1 MADNKFDTTVSSLF
15 NGMESL
21 LSSKTVVGD
30 AVTVGDTIILP
41 LVDVSFGV
49 AAAAGANDAKNKA
62 GGGMG
67 CKMSPSAVL
76 VIHDGMTRLVNVK
89 NQDTVTKIIDMVPDI
104 MDKIK
109 NWKNDRKD
117 PDVEKAVNDT
127 IDSMNK

>member
-1 MADNKFDTTVSSLF
+1 MSDNKFDATVSSLF
-15 NGMESL
+15 NGMENL

-49 AAAAGANDAKNKA
+49 AAAAGSSDAKNKA

-67 CKMSPSAVL
+67 CKMSPSAVI

-117 PDVEKAVNDT
+117 PDVEKAVKDT
-127 IDSMNK
+127 VDSMNK

>member
-1 MADNKFDTTVSSLF
+1 MAENKFDTTVSSLF
-15 NGMESL
+15 SGMESM

-67 CKMSPSAVL
+67 CKMSPSAVI

-109 NWKNDRKD
+109 GWKNDRKD
-117 PDVEKAVNDT
+117 PDVEQAVKDT
-127 IDSMNK
+127 VDSMTK

>member
-1 MADNKFDTTVSSLF
+1 MAENKFDTTVSSLF
-15 NGMESL
+15 SGMESM

-41 LVDVSFGV
+41 LVDVSFGA

-67 CKMSPSAVL
+67 CKMSPSAVI

-109 NWKNDRKD
+109 GWKNDRKD
-117 PDVEKAVNDT
+117 PDVEQAVKDT
-127 IDSMNK
+127 VDSMTK